1 MSGDKQQKDRSDPA
15 TEEVRGKRSFIDH
28 LLNQPEGPETPR
40 AKVEPRD
47 VEF

>member
-1 MSGDKQQKDRSDPA
+1 MSGDKQEKDRAEPA

-28 LLNQPEGPETPR
+28 LLNQPEGPGTPR

>member
-1 MSGDKQQKDRSDPA
+1 MSGDKQEKDRPDPA
-15 TEEVRGKRSFIDH
+15 AEDTRGKRSFIDH

-40 AKVEPRD
+40 AKVKPRD

>member
-1 MSGDKQQKDRSDPA
+1 MSDDKDNKDRPDEDDNSPP
-15 TEEVRGKRSFIDH
+15 KRSFIDH

-40 AKVEPRD
+40 AKAEPRD